1 MPEKCYKVLKNGKSC
16 HGGQQDWPLP
26 TPAGPGEWLEHVGR
40 LLPCHSGYHLTRL
53 PAVWYTASGL
63 DVYEAEYAGEHD
75 ACDDDKIVCRKV
87 RLIKKLTEEELVAVR
102 VYLSG
107 SHAAKEGKVAAS
119 GSATVRASGS
129 ATVQAYGSATVEA
142 SGSATVAAS
151 DSATVEASGSAT
163 VNSYSKL
170 NRIGLHSLAVEI
182 DRSQPRVVVR
192 HAANAAVML
201 EAANTQQGDAIT
213 KSEGAQMLTFGRQ
226 KQALANSL
234 PVLEALADANVVT
247 KGLDTSSRVK
257 WSQEAERLVKL
268 ILASMEEEALL
279 ETNGVS
285 TLEEAECAS
294 CGHEI
299 KKGDGHY
306 YVPGKGIEPT
316 CCLGCWQEVVKQ
328 QTA

>member
-53 PAVWYTASGL
+53 PAVWYTGSGL

-119 GSATVRASGS
+119 GSATVLASGS
-129 ATVQAYGSATVEA
+129 ATVEAYGSATVEASGFATVLASTVATVRASDSATVEASGSATVEA
-142 SGSATVAAS
+142 SGSATVAAYDFATVRAS
-151 DSATVEASGSAT
+151 GSATVRAYDSATVRAYDSAT

-201 EAANTQQGDAIT
+201 E
-213 KSEGAQMLTFGRQ
+213 
-226 KQALANSL
+226 
-234 PVLEALADANVVT
+234 
-247 KGLDTSSRVK
+247 
-257 WSQEAERLVKL
+257 
-268 ILASMEEEALL
+268 
-279 ETNGVS
+279 
-285 TLEEAECAS
+285 
-294 CGHEI
+294 
-299 KKGDGHY
+299 
-306 YVPGKGIEPT
+306 
-316 CCLGCWQEVVKQ
+316 VVKQ